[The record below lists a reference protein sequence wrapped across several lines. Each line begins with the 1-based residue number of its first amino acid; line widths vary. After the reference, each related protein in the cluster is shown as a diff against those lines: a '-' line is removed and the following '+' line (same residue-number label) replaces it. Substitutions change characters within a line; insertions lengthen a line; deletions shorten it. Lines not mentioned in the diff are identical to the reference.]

1 MSMRCRI
8 TKLDSKTKNKII
20 ALLYVNGCAKEDV
33 TMLVN
38 EGTLADISGI
48 IDLTEVFGWILMY
61 YAVSRI
67 MY

>member
-33 TMLVN
+33 TMLVS

-48 IDLTEVFGWILMY
+48 IDLTEVFG
-61 YAVSRI
+61 
-67 MY
+67 